1 MIQDL
6 SFVFSL
12 IKLNFLS
19 EIIIMEYLRD
29 WLTIII
35 IMNLI
40 MMAKKI
46 CLALSTKTVKP
57 FLKLI

>member
-6 SFVFSL
+6 PFVFPL

-19 EIIIMEYLRD
+19 EIIMEYLRD

-57 FLKLI
+57 FFKLI